1 MSEIKLLAFDLDDT
15 LFRSD
20 LTISGR
26 TRSAIKKAVQRGIVP
41 VIASGRVPDG
51 LLDTVKILGLN
62 KTDGYLICGN
72 GTIIQKSRTNE
83 TIDEFFLPP
92 KAALAA
98 FDLIDA
104 EGFPVQIYGDKC
116 IYVSRTNEFSDAD
129 HKLTG
134 LKQIIPEDFR
144 ALLIERG
151 SHKMVI
157 PADPMLLRPLEELLR
172 NMMGDSITL
181 FTSKPYFLEIMPPA
195 CDKGS
200 ALAIIAGRLGLSREE
215 VMAFGDSMNDEAML
229 RWAAYGVAMLNG
241 DERVKKTARY
251 VTEKTNDNDGM
262 AEFIERYI
270 LAGEIPVAQNAR
282 AQQFQIQ

>member
-1 MSEIKLLAFDLDDT
+1 MTDIKLIAFDLDDT

-20 LTISGR
+20 LSISGR
-26 TRSAIKKAVQRGIVP
+26 TRNAIKKAVQRGIIP
-41 VIASGRVPDG
+41 VLASGRVPDG
-51 LLDTVKILGLN
+51 LLNTVKILGLN

-72 GTIIQKSRTNE
+72 GAIILKSRTNE
-83 TIDEFFLPP
+83 VIEEFLLPP

-104 EGFPVQIYGDKC
+104 EGFPVQIYDDKR

-129 HKLTG
+129 HRLTG
-134 LKQIIPEDFR
+134 LTQIIPDDFR
-144 ALLIERG
+144 ALLIEKG
-151 SHKMVI
+151 AHKMVI
-157 PADPMLLRPLEELLR
+157 PADPMLLKPLEEILR

-181 FTSKPYFLEIMPPA
+181 FTSKPYFLEIMPPT

-200 ALAIIAGRLGLSREE
+200 SLAIIAGRLGLSREE

-241 DERVKKTARY
+241 DERVKKAARY
-251 VTEKTNDNDGM
+251 ITEKTNDNDGL
-262 AEFIERYI
+262 AEFIERYV
-270 LAGEIPVAQNAR
+270 LGGETPPKQSKDGT
-282 AQQFQIQ
+282 